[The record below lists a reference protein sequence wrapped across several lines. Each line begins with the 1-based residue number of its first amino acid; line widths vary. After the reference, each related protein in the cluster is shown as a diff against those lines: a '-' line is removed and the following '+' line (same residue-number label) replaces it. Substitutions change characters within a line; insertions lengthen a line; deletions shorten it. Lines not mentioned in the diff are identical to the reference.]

1 MPCPLPC
8 TMGSH
13 RIFISYQNPRVG
25 GRNSCPVI
33 LPSMPGEAWGDT
45 CLHLWV
51 SVSVYHLWCEH
62 LLTPRYR
69 YIPLSLKAWWHRWS
83 VSSTQWRGRGRAGK
97 AIYQVWSRPAGSR
110 PECLSSVD
118 FQWIPFCW
126 ESELL
131 PDKLHTTRWALSWTE
146 FECLKNCEN
155 RSCSPAVF

>member
-33 LPSMPGEAWGDT
+33 LSSVKPGATPACTCGSQFLCTICGVSIFWHHVIGTYHSAWKRDDT
-45 CLHLWV
+45 DGQC
-51 SVSVYHLWCEH
+51 
-62 LLTPRYR
+62 PA
-69 YIPLSLKAWWHRWS
+69 LSGG
-83 VSSTQWRGRGRAGK
+83 VGGAGK